1 MLRDKV
7 THLVTEDD
15 IIVQYPIMPPSA
27 LPEDICDDI
36 QEELQNIGNR
46 LALHQHVNKETEQ
59 MLRRDCIIPFFKKL
73 TECGSVDDKQIREAM
88 QAFFCEL
95 QGKWWLVAKARPQ
108 VGETIDI
115 VGVIYAY
122 EYHDKPQ
129 HRRYMLSVLEQDLT
143 DDYAVHLS
151 TQHWRDIYWERAN
164 EGTYY
169 IQTSADRFQELAE
182 QQVQEVIRIRNQKV
196 EYRQSTKPIDDI
208 PECNSNNL

>member
-1 MLRDKV
+1 
-7 THLVTEDD
+7 
-15 IIVQYPIMPPSA
+15 MPPSA

-46 LALHQHVNKETEQ
+46 LALDKYVNKETEQ
-59 MLRRDCIIPFFKKL
+59 MLRRDYIILFFKKL

-88 QAFFCEL
+88 QAFFYQL
-95 QGKWWLVAKARPQ
+95 LGKWWLVAKTKPQ
-108 VGETIDI
+108 VGETIGI
-115 VGVIYAY
+115 VGAIYAY
-122 EYHDKPQ
+122 EYDDKPQ
-129 HRRYMLSVLEQDLT
+129 RRRYMLSVLEQDLT

-164 EGTYY
+164 EGTYD

-196 EYRQSTKPIDDI
+196 EYRQSAKSTDCIS
-208 PECNSNNL
+208 ECDSNNL